1 MKKNSIL
8 IGAILGASFF
18 VGSVHAQDAKS
29 EPFWLCS
36 DYLAADAQVQPVAI
50 GFAEALNRAGQTEA
64 AELDVAGIAKVT
76 PVVHEYCK
84 ENPKVALRDALK
96 QSWGTIKP

>member
-1 MKKNSIL
+1 MKKNAIL
-8 IGAILGASFF
+8 IGTLLSASFF
-18 VGSVHAQDAKS
+18 VGGAHAQEAKS

-36 DYLAADAQVQPVAI
+36 DYLAADTQLQPVAI
-50 GFAEALNRAGQTEA
+50 GYAEALNRIDQTQTTV
-64 AELDVAGIAKVT
+64 LDVEGIVKVT